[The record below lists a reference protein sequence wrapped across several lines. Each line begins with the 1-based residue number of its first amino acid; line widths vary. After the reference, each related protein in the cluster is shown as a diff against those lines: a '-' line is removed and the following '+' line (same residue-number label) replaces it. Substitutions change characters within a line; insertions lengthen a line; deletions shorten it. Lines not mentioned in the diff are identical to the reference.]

1 MNALA
6 AALPL
11 ALVLSASYDFE
22 TAKKKAGT
30 VKTVGKAISV
40 VVGNCNSDDMGE
52 RYDCQE
58 NMKKARK
65 DFMGKRLYLYLG
77 TVEAN
82 QLQFE
87 GDHKGK
93 VRVVWTAPIYDA
105 GRGLALTL
113 GKPQRVSPR
122 GTLVIRPAILDGD
135 LGEGVLDSEIPR
147 LIRTGQVAVELVGSF
162 EAPWKLSGKGRT
174 YQGASFGAEAV
185 RLTHARTG
193 KTLMVAKL

>member
-11 ALVLSASYDFE
+11 TLLLGAAYDFDA
-22 TAKKKAGT
+22 AKKKAGE
-30 VKTVGKAISV
+30 VESVAKAVSV
-40 VVGNCNSDDMGE
+40 LVGNCETEDMGE

-65 DFMGKRLYLYLG
+65 DYAGKKVYLYLG
-77 TVEAN
+77 AVEAT

-87 GDHKGK
+87 GARGGK
-93 VRVVWTAPIYDA
+93 TRVVWTAPIYDA

-113 GKPQRVSPR
+113 GKPQKVSPR

-135 LGEGVLDSEIPR
+135 LGEGIMDSEIPR
-147 LIRTGQVAVELVGSF
+147 LIRTGQIAVELVGSF
-162 EAPWKLSGKGRT
+162 EEPWKLVGAKRT
-174 YQGASFGAEAV
+174 FQGASFGAEAV

-193 KTLMVAKL
+193 KTLLVAKL